1 MTEIFRM
8 KIKKGMNP
16 PAIKT
21 IVVYLNS
28 ENVYEFDIDVGIF
41 EDPFLEAATRAIEK
55 VKTKEYAMINPVTK
69 CWDKKTPKKLNL
81 YNSYWILVNAA
92 RYKKAELLREK
103 LKMQANIDL
112 AKEPIHGKSI

>member
-1 MTEIFRM
+1 MTPVET
-8 KIKKGMNP
+8 
-16 PAIKT
+16 KT

-28 ENVYEFDIDVGIF
+28 ENVYEFDIDTLVF

-55 VKTKEYAMINPVTK
+55 VKTKQYAMINPVTK
-69 CWDKKTPKKLNL
+69 CWDKKTPKKTHL

-112 AKEPIHGKSI
+112 ANEPIHGRSI